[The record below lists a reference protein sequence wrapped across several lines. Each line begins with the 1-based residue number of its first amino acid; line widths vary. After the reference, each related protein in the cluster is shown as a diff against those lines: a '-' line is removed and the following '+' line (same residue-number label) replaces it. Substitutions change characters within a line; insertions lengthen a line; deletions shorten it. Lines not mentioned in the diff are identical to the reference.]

1 MIDRGSWKVVDFEK
15 TYVYMFVKRIWNTKQ
30 KVRMFLGYML
40 ILAAYMIYECAVICP
55 SIDRFAKVEQNSG
68 RSDGQ
73 GPCVKNKV

>member
-1 MIDRGSWKVVDFEK
+1 
-15 TYVYMFVKRIWNTKQ
+15 MFVIRIRNTKQ

>member
-40 ILAAYMIYECAVICP
+40 ILAAYMSLQSCVHQ
-55 SIDRFAKVEQNSG
+55 SIDSQHMPRLNKTVADRMARG
-68 RSDGQ
+68 RA
-73 GPCVKNKV
+73 